1 MKTTLEPV
9 GPMGI
14 MLPPPPPPPA
24 ADAFAIYAY
33 GDERLPPTTAPML
46 PPPTPREA
54 PDTTGMSRAAALDAK
69 RAWRLQQADPTL
81 CGVAPTMHA
90 AAPNDVVA
98 GNPSEYRSRSVRRV
112 VPMHSPVK
120 TSDWA

>member
-1 MKTTLEPV
+1 
-9 GPMGI
+9 
-14 MLPPPPPPPA
+14 
-24 ADAFAIYAY
+24 
-33 GDERLPPTTAPML
+33 ML

-81 CGVAPTMHA
+81 SGVAPTLHA

-98 GNPSEYRSRSVRRV
+98 GNPSEYRSRSVRRA
-112 VPMHSPVK
+112 VPMHNPLK
-120 TSDWA
+120 ASDWA